1 MVWPCNREMRTLSHM
16 LGAVAVRIPR
26 GPARDVDGAT
36 IRALRYSLGLSM
48 MDFGS
53 LCGKEKVTV
62 YRWETGGVDE
72 ITWLGILSKSGRA
85 PDWKP
90 PPDLLARARTEVE
103 DLRRAAASR
112 KKAGD
117 DASE

>member
-1 MVWPCNREMRTLSHM
+1 M
-16 LGAVAVRIPR
+16 LGDVAVRIPR

-62 YRWETGGVDE
+62 YRWELGGVDE
-72 ITWLGILSKSGRA
+72 ITWLGILSKSGRPA
-85 PDWKP
+85 DWQP
-90 PPDLLARARTEVE
+90 EPELLARARSEVE
-103 DLRRAAASR
+103 ELRRAAAAR
-112 KKAGD
+112 GKPQ
-117 DASE
+117 E